1 MGPRHPA
8 PRAPLGAPLSA
19 AAPGPMRGGVL
30 LAYERE
36 GVPVRAFV
44 PAEVALRLTALG
56 AMTEVPGARLPARGI
71 ALADGEV
78 VTVLELGRPPPRGAE
93 ERYTPHDEWP
103 VPGADRAL
111 LCLIGAQKVALI
123 GGRVLSTGVFEQSTG
138 DDGVI
143 HRGELVR
150 TLDVRALYAQAETAI
165 WAPRPGTPAAARES
179 GGSTR

>member
-1 MGPRHPA
+1 MRRAHFA
-8 PRAPLGAPLSA
+8 PGNCRRSA
-19 AAPGPMRGGVL
+19 AE
-30 LAYERE
+30 LALELRRND
-36 GVPVRAFV
+36 PVA
-44 PAEVALRLTALG
+44 
-56 AMTEVPGARLPARGI
+56 TEAVDSLARL
-71 ALADGEV
+71 LD
-78 VTVLELGRPPPRGAE
+78 
-93 ERYTPHDEWP
+93 
-103 VPGADRAL
+103 L
-111 LCLIGAQKVALI
+111 LVSQRSDLRVALI

>member
-1 MGPRHPA
+1 MK
-8 PRAPLGAPLSA
+8 
-19 AAPGPMRGGVL
+19 
-30 LAYERE
+30 
-36 GVPVRAFV
+36 
-44 PAEVALRLTALG
+44 VALEGPSEHSGNMLSTLMSR
-56 AMTEVPGARLPARGI
+56 RGM
-71 ALADGEV
+71 GE
-78 VTVLELGRPPPRGAE
+78 
-93 ERYTPHDEWP
+93 
-103 VPGADRAL
+103 
-111 LCLIGAQKVALI
+111 KVALI